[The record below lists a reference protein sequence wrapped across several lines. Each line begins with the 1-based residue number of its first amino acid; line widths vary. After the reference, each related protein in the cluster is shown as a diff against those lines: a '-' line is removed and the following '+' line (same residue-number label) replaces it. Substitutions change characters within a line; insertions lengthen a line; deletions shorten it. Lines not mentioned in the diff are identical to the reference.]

1 MSRRNRR
8 YCYHQDH
15 YYQEERPD
23 WIDWITGLV
32 MFGGVV
38 VAIISYFIF
47 DTEGKAKLAND
58 EATRNYEKIIS
69 IAVRNCDLEVVEFL
83 IERNLVNI
91 YENRNCRERS
101 LEYAAEKGCLEVT
114 QFLVEKKVDINA
126 TRALLYAA
134 EQGNLEV
141 IKFLLQKGAN
151 PNVRSYGQTPRD
163 LAAIM
168 LRRNENNKPYREII
182 DLLYNAE
189 KQYTPG
195 Q

>member
-1 MSRRNRR
+1 M
-8 YCYHQDH
+8 
-15 YYQEERPD
+15 
-23 WIDWITGLV
+23 
-32 MFGGVV
+32 
-38 VAIISYFIF
+38 
-47 DTEGKAKLAND
+47 KL
-58 EATRNYEKIIS
+58 
-69 IAVRNCDLEVVEFL
+69 FL
-83 IERNLVNI
+83 ERNLVKV
-91 YENRNCRERS
+91 YENRDFWGS
-101 LEYAAEKGCLEVT
+101 LLEYAAEKGCLEII
-114 QFLVEKKVDINA
+114 QFLIEKKVDINA
-126 TRALLYAA
+126 TKALLYAA

-189 KQYTPG
+189 KQYKPE

>member
-1 MSRRNRR
+1 
-8 YCYHQDH
+8 
-15 YYQEERPD
+15 
-23 WIDWITGLV
+23 

-83 IERNLVNI
+83 IKRNLVNI
-91 YENRNCRERS
+91 YENRNCGERS

-126 TRALLYAA
+126 TQALLYAA

-189 KQYTPG
+189 KQYKPE